1 MGLAIVRSNLSERI
15 RLMMDVLVTTL
26 KNIRN
31 SCDKNEFTLE
41 EVLTRLK
48 NPGTINPHVQKYREL
63 LSKYGKKDERTVAA
77 KNNLPCINFSGTYH
91 GKVVNDNFAQS
102 SGIFLVDIDNVDPI
116 LIKEK
121 LSKIPNAT
129 FAFTS
134 PSGNGVKAGI
144 RIDPSMIS
152 SDQDFK
158 RIYHCV
164 EPWLATLDIIIDS
177 ACKDVRRLC
186 YISHD
191 PDMYINYEAIPI
203 DFNAL
208 QAQFRQNAPIAS
220 RSVASDSP
228 STLVPTGGYNQAY
241 CDKAVQN
248 ELSIIRSTPEGKRH
262 KQLLHSALTL
272 FGLAEKSQLINT
284 NKLKAELLDA
294 GTSIGLSIDEVN
306 TVLRDADKH
315 IRKSNQSN
323 HGITNQNSTSKFE
336 LVSIASLAKNPSAV
350 DYMVTALIE
359 SGGMNVISGE
369 YGSGKSFL
377 VFNLAFCVANGIDWH
392 GYKVKQTPVVIIAG
406 EGHAGIYNRF
416 AALSQHYQTP
426 MPDNL
431 HVSKIAANFTD
442 LESTRAVHQSVQSL
456 YPDAGLI
463 IIDTLNKNFGGA
475 NENETAHMTKF
486 VNNLD
491 AHFRHDG
498 KTVITVHHPNK
509 SDPNGSRGSNA
520 LPGACEGFF
529 SVAKDANGQ
538 IKFWCTKQ
546 KNDKEIPSKDNPMY
560 FQLHPITFP
569 DVFDEDGEPVGSA
582 VLVPT
587 DKPIK
592 SEKKYR
598 PTANE
603 SECINSLSYLV
614 NNKSVPISADIKKRY
629 SGVHHESHRMV
640 HHDYWRDECYKRMN
654 IDSDKQDAKYKAF
667 DRARKKLV
675 KESIIVMF
683 DSYVWFI
690 SKIIIRTDTDKSGH
704 LS

>member
-1 MGLAIVRSNLSERI
+1 MDQALAHSILMEREI
-15 RLMMDVLVTTL
+15 KAMMNVVVTTMG
-26 KNIRN
+26 NIRDP
-31 SCDKNEFTLE
+31 SDKNEFTLE
-41 EVLTRLK
+41 EVLNRLK
-48 NPGTINPHVQKYREL
+48 NPGTINPRVQKYREL

-91 GKVVNDNFAQS
+91 GKVVNDNFAQP
-102 SGIFLVDIDNVDPI
+102 SGIFLVDIDDVDPAST
-116 LIKEK
+116 KNK
-121 LSKIPNAT
+121 LANLPNT
-129 FAFTS
+129 IFAFMS
-134 PSGNGVKAGI
+134 PSETGVKAGI
-144 RIDPSMIS
+144 RVDPILIT

-158 RIYHCV
+158 RIYQCV
-164 EPWLATLDIIIDS
+164 ELWLATLDITIDP

-186 YISHD
+186 FISHD
-191 PDMYINYEAIPI
+191 PDMYINYEAEPI
-203 DFNAL
+203 DYNAL
-208 QAQFRQNAPIAS
+208 QAQFRQNSPITL
-220 RSVASDSP
+220 RSVDNNNP
-228 STLVPTGGYNQAY
+228 STLVPIGDYTQAY
-241 CDKAVQN
+241 YEKNVQNAVQN
-248 ELSIIRSTPEGKRH
+248 ELSIIRATPEGNRH
-262 KQLLHSALTL
+262 NQLLHSSLTL
-272 FGLAEKSQLINT
+272 FGLANKSNLLNSD
-284 NKLKAELLDA
+284 KLKTELFDA

-323 HGITNQNSTSKFE
+323 HEITNQNSTSKFE
-336 LVSIASLAKNPSAV
+336 LVSIASLAKNPRAV
-350 DYMVTALIE
+350 DYMVKALIE

-377 VFNLAFCVANGIDWH
+377 VFGLAYCVASGIDWH

-406 EGHAGIYNRF
+406 EGHTGISNRF
-416 AALSQHYQTP
+416 AALSHHYQTP

-491 AHFRHDG
+491 AHFRHAG

-569 DVFDEDGEPVGSA
+569 DVFNEDGEPVSSA

-629 SGVHHESHRMV
+629 SGVHHESHKMV
-640 HHDYWRDECYKRMN
+640 HHDYWRDECYKRISVN
-654 IDSDKQDAKYKAF
+654 SDKQDAKYKAF
-667 DRARKKLV
+667 DRARKNLV
-675 KESIIVMF
+675 KESIIVIF

-690 SKIIIRTDTDKSGH
+690 SKS
-704 LS
+704 